1 MTAGPTET
9 PGRSYDV
16 VIVGGGAVGMATVY
30 YLRSLDAGCRV
41 AVIERDP
48 TYQLASTPRASGGV
62 RRLFAL
68 AENIQ
73 LSNFGIPVFERFSE
87 LMAVDGDKPDIG
99 FKKNGYLFIVPPAN
113 VATLRRNYELQ
124 RSMGANVRFLEPAGL
139 KESFPSMV
147 VSDLGGAVH
156 SLDDGW
162 LDPYSTL
169 MALRRKAGAL
179 GAVLIKGDV
188 TAIEIGDKLVRGVAL
203 ADGTALKAGTVV
215 NAAGAWAQQI
225 CDMVGMKSPIAPMRR
240 FEHYFESEE
249 PIEPL
254 PYLKD
259 VNRLAFRPEGKGY
272 SGGVPTLREPRG
284 FNFDVDHG
292 YFEAVVW
299 PALAHRFPQFER
311 TKCKNTLSGLYDQND
326 LDGNPIIGRW
336 TGRCENFL
344 MAAGFS
350 GHGLMHAPGC
360 GLALAELILRG
371 RYETI
376 DLTRLGWTRIERGE
390 PYRERGII

>member
-1 MTAGPTET
+1 MTTDPRDNPAAG
-9 PGRSYDV
+9 YDV
-16 VIVGGGAVGMATVY
+16 VIIGGGAVGMATAY
-30 YLRSLDAGCRV
+30 YLRSLDSGCRV

-48 TYQLASTPRASGGV
+48 SYQLASTPRASGGM

-68 AENIQ
+68 PENIQ
-73 LSNFGIPVFERFSE
+73 LSNFGIPVFERFPE
-87 LMAVDGDKPDIG
+87 LMAVNGERPDIG
-99 FKKNGYLFIVPPAN
+99 FKKNGYLFIVPPKD
-113 VATLRRNYELQ
+113 VATLQRNYERQ
-124 RSMGANVRFLEPAGL
+124 RSLGVNVRFLDPAAL
-139 KESFPSMV
+139 KAAFPSMV
-147 VSDLGGAVH
+147 VDDLGGAVH

-162 LDPYSTL
+162 LDPYATL

-179 GAVLIKGDV
+179 GAALIKGEA
-188 TAIEIGDKLVRGVAL
+188 TAIQIGGGLVRSVTL
-203 ADGTALKAGTVV
+203 ADGTVLKAGAVV

-225 CDMVGMKSPIAPMRR
+225 CDMVGMTSPITPLRR
-240 FEHYFESEE
+240 FEHYFECEQ

-272 SGGVPTLREPRG
+272 SGGVPTLQEPRG
-284 FNFDVDHG
+284 FNFEADHG

-311 TKCKNTLSGLYDQND
+311 TKCRNTLPGLYDQND
-326 LDGNPIIGRW
+326 FDGNPIIGRW

-360 GLALAELILRG
+360 GLALSELILRG

-376 DLTRLGWTRIERGE
+376 DLTRLGWARIERGE
-390 PYRERGII
+390 PYPEKGII